1 MIRTFVIPTAIVLL
15 FLSVAATLMATAP
28 VLEPAND
35 TPTPLTVRV
44 RTIETESI
52 ELKVH
57 SQGTV
62 APSTVSQLIPEV
74 SGRVIWTS
82 PNLVAGGYFEAGQEL
97 ARIDDLDYRNAQ
109 NRANAAL
116 KRATAEVE
124 HAKYEYG
131 RLRSLAERKLV
142 SRSALENGLRAYRV
156 TQAAFDDAQANSEQ
170 AQENVKRTVLRA
182 PFTGLVRAENIDIGQ
197 FASRGQPI
205 ATLYANNV
213 VEVRLPIADRQLA
226 FLNLPPLRN
235 GNFPEYM
242 QPTVKLSA
250 DYGGQTR
257 EWFGKIVRAEAEID
271 TSSRMVQLVARV
283 ESAEDSQDL
292 SVGLFVTAEIAGL
305 AVENIVRLP
314 RSAIRND
321 NQVLVVDTENRLRFR
336 DIQPLRLYKDNVL
349 INAGLIPG
357 ERVCV
362 STVQTAIE
370 GMAVNPVADSS
381 VQAVRG

>member
-57 SQGTV
+57 SQGSV
-62 APSTVSQLIPEV
+62 VPSTVSQLIPEV
-74 SGRVIWTS
+74 SGRVTWTS

-109 NRANAAL
+109 DRANAAL

-156 TQAAFDDAQANSEQ
+156 TQAAFEDAQANSEQ

-381 VQAVRG
+381 AQAVRG

>member
-57 SQGTV
+57 SQGSV
-62 APSTVSQLIPEV
+62 VPSTVSQLIPEV
-74 SGRVIWTS
+74 SGRVTWTS

-109 NRANAAL
+109 DRANAAL

-156 TQAAFDDAQANSEQ
+156 TQAAFEDAQANSEQ

-205 ATLYANNV
+205 ATLYANDV

-235 GNFPEYM
+235 GNFPEDM

-314 RSAIRND
+314 RSAIRDD

-381 VQAVRG
+381 AQAVRG

>member
-1 MIRTFVIPTAIVLL
+1 MIRTLVIPTAIVLL

-57 SQGTV
+57 SQGSV

-74 SGRVIWTS
+74 SGRVTWTS
-82 PNLVAGGYFEAGQEL
+82 PSLVAGGFFEAGQEL

-109 NRANAAL
+109 DRANAAL

-124 HAKYEYG
+124 HAKYEYR

-156 TQAAFDDAQANSEQ
+156 TQATFEDAQANSEQ

-197 FASRGQPI
+197 FASRGQAI
-205 ATLYANNV
+205 ATLYANDV

-235 GNFPEYM
+235 GNFPKDM

-250 DYGGQTR
+250 DYGGQVR
-257 EWFGKIVRAEAEID
+257 QWFGKIVRAEAEID
-271 TSSRMVQLVARV
+271 TSSRMVHLVARV
-283 ESAEDSQDL
+283 ESSKDSQDL

-336 DIQPLRLYKDNVL
+336 DIQPLRLYRDNVL
-349 INAGLIPG
+349 INAGLNPG
-357 ERVCV
+357 ERVCI
-362 STVQTAIE
+362 STVQTAID
-370 GMAVNPVADSS
+370 GMAVNPIAESS
-381 VQAVRG
+381 TKAIGG

>member
-57 SQGTV
+57 SQGSV

-74 SGRVIWTS
+74 SGRVTWTS
-82 PNLVAGGYFEAGQEL
+82 PSLVAGGFFEAGQEL

-109 NRANAAL
+109 DRANAAL

-124 HAKYEYG
+124 HAKYEYR

-156 TQAAFDDAQANSEQ
+156 TQATFEDAQANSEQ
-170 AQENVKRTVLRA
+170 AKENVKRTVLRA

-197 FASRGQPI
+197 FASRGQAI
-205 ATLYANNV
+205 ATLYANDV

-235 GNFPEYM
+235 GNFPEDM

-250 DYGGQTR
+250 DYGGQVR
-257 EWFGKIVRAEAEID
+257 QWFGKIVRAEAEID
-271 TSSRMVQLVARV
+271 ASSRMVHLVARV
-283 ESAEDSQDL
+283 ESSKDSQDL

-336 DIQPLRLYKDNVL
+336 DIQPLRLYRDNVL
-349 INAGLIPG
+349 INAGLNPG
-357 ERVCV
+357 ERVCI
-362 STVQTAIE
+362 STVQTAID
-370 GMAVNPVADSS
+370 GMAVNPIAESS
-381 VQAVRG
+381 TKAIGG

>member
-1 MIRTFVIPTAIVLL
+1 MIRTLVIPTAIVLL

-57 SQGTV
+57 SQGSV

-74 SGRVIWTS
+74 SGRVTWTS
-82 PNLVAGGYFEAGQEL
+82 PSLVAGGFFEAGQEL

-109 NRANAAL
+109 DRANAAL

-124 HAKYEYG
+124 HAKYEYR

-156 TQAAFDDAQANSEQ
+156 TQATFEDAQANSEQ
-170 AQENVKRTVLRA
+170 AKENVKRTVLRA

-197 FASRGQPI
+197 FASRGQAI
-205 ATLYANNV
+205 ATLYANDV

-235 GNFPEYM
+235 GNFPKDM

-250 DYGGQTR
+250 DYGGQVR
-257 EWFGKIVRAEAEID
+257 QWFGKIVRAEAEID
-271 TSSRMVQLVARV
+271 TSSRMVHLVARV
-283 ESAEDSQDL
+283 ESSKDSQDL

-336 DIQPLRLYKDNVL
+336 DIQPLRLYRDNVL
-349 INAGLIPG
+349 INAGLNPG
-357 ERVCV
+357 ERVCI
-362 STVQTAIE
+362 STVQTAID
-370 GMAVNPVADSS
+370 GMAVNPIAESS
-381 VQAVRG
+381 NKPIQG

>member
-57 SQGTV
+57 SQGSV
-62 APSTVSQLIPEV
+62 VPSTVSQLIPEV
-74 SGRVIWTS
+74 SGRVTWTS
-82 PNLVAGGYFEAGQEL
+82 PSLVAGGYFEAGQEL

-109 NRANAAL
+109 DRANAAL

-156 TQAAFDDAQANSEQ
+156 TQAAFEDAQANSDQ

-205 ATLYANNV
+205 ATLYANDV

-235 GNFPEYM
+235 GNFPEDM

-381 VQAVRG
+381 AQAVRG

>member
-74 SGRVIWTS
+74 SGRVTWTS

-156 TQAAFDDAQANSEQ
+156 TQAAFEDAQANSEQ

-336 DIQPLRLYKDNVL
+336 DIQPLRLYRDNVL

>member
-1 MIRTFVIPTAIVLL
+1 
-15 FLSVAATLMATAP
+15 
-28 VLEPAND
+28 
-35 TPTPLTVRV
+35 
-44 RTIETESI
+44 
-52 ELKVH
+52 
-57 SQGTV
+57 
-62 APSTVSQLIPEV
+62 
-74 SGRVIWTS
+74 
-82 PNLVAGGYFEAGQEL
+82 
-97 ARIDDLDYRNAQ
+97 
-109 NRANAAL
+109 
-116 KRATAEVE
+116 
-124 HAKYEYG
+124 
-131 RLRSLAERKLV
+131 
-142 SRSALENGLRAYRV
+142 
-156 TQAAFDDAQANSEQ
+156 
-170 AQENVKRTVLRA
+170 
-182 PFTGLVRAENIDIGQ
+182 
-197 FASRGQPI
+197 
-205 ATLYANNV
+205 
-213 VEVRLPIADRQLA
+213 
-226 FLNLPPLRN
+226 
-235 GNFPEYM
+235 M

>member
-1 MIRTFVIPTAIVLL
+1 MIRTLVIPTAIVLL

-35 TPTPLTVRV
+35 TPKPLTVRV

-57 SQGTV
+57 SQGSV

-74 SGRVIWTS
+74 SGRVTWTS
-82 PNLVAGGYFEAGQEL
+82 PSLVAGGFFEAGQEL

-109 NRANAAL
+109 DRANAAL

-156 TQAAFDDAQANSEQ
+156 TQATFEDAQANSEQ

-182 PFTGLVRAENIDIGQ
+182 PFTGLVRAESIDIGQ
-197 FASRGQPI
+197 FASRGQAI
-205 ATLYANNV
+205 ATLYANDV

-235 GNFPEYM
+235 GNFPEDM

-250 DYGGQTR
+250 DYGGQVR
-257 EWFGKIVRAEAEID
+257 QWFGKIVRAEAEID
-271 TSSRMVQLVARV
+271 TSSRMVHLVARV
-283 ESAEDSQDL
+283 ESSKDSQDL

-349 INAGLIPG
+349 INAGLTPG
-357 ERVCV
+357 ERVCI
-362 STVQTAIE
+362 STVQTAID
-370 GMAVNPVADSS
+370 GMAVNPIAESS
-381 VQAVRG
+381 NKPIQG

>member
-35 TPTPLTVRV
+35 TPAPLTVRV

-57 SQGTV
+57 SQGSV
-62 APSTVSQLIPEV
+62 VPSTVSQLIPEV
-74 SGRVIWTS
+74 SGRVTWTS

-109 NRANAAL
+109 DRANAAL

-170 AQENVKRTVLRA
+170 AQENVRRTLLRA

-205 ATLYANNV
+205 ATLYANDV

-235 GNFPEYM
+235 GNFPEDM

-314 RSAIRND
+314 RSAIRDD

-381 VQAVRG
+381 AQAVRG

>member
-35 TPTPLTVRV
+35 TPKPLTVRV

-57 SQGTV
+57 SQGSV

-74 SGRVIWTS
+74 SGRVTWTS
-82 PNLVAGGYFEAGQEL
+82 PSLVAGGFFEAGQEL

-109 NRANAAL
+109 DRSNAAL

-124 HAKYEYG
+124 HAKYEYR

-156 TQAAFDDAQANSEQ
+156 TQATFEDAQANSEQ
-170 AQENVKRTVLRA
+170 AKENVKRTVLRA

-197 FASRGQPI
+197 FASRGQAI
-205 ATLYANNV
+205 ATLYANDV

-235 GNFPEYM
+235 GNFPKDM

-250 DYGGQTR
+250 DYGGQVR
-257 EWFGKIVRAEAEID
+257 QWFGKIVRAEAEID
-271 TSSRMVQLVARV
+271 TSSRMVHLVARV
-283 ESAEDSQDL
+283 ESSKDSQDL

-336 DIQPLRLYKDNVL
+336 DIQPLRLYRDNVL
-349 INAGLIPG
+349 INAGLNPG
-357 ERVCV
+357 ERVCI
-362 STVQTAIE
+362 STVQTAID
-370 GMAVNPVADSS
+370 GMAVIPIAESS
-381 VQAVRG
+381 TKAIGG

>member
-116 KRATAEVE
+116 KRTTAEVE

-156 TQAAFDDAQANSEQ
+156 TQAAFEDAQANSEQ

-321 NQVLVVDTENRLRFR
+321 NQVLLVDTENRLRFR

>member
-44 RTIETESI
+44 RTIKTESI

-57 SQGTV
+57 SQGSV
-62 APSTVSQLIPEV
+62 MPSTVSQLIPEV
-74 SGRVIWTS
+74 SGRVTWTS

-156 TQAAFDDAQANSEQ
+156 TQAAFEDAQANSEQ

-205 ATLYANNV
+205 ATLYANDV

-257 EWFGKIVRAEAEID
+257 EWFGTIVRAEAEID

-305 AVENIVRLP
+305 AVDNIVRLP

-336 DIQPLRLYKDNVL
+336 DIQPLRLYRDNVL

>member
-1 MIRTFVIPTAIVLL
+1 MIRTLVIPTAIVLL

-35 TPTPLTVRV
+35 TPKPLTVRV

-57 SQGTV
+57 SQGSV

-74 SGRVIWTS
+74 SGRVTWTS
-82 PNLVAGGYFEAGQEL
+82 PSLVAGGFFEAGQEL

-109 NRANAAL
+109 DRANAAL

-124 HAKYEYG
+124 HAKYEYR

-156 TQAAFDDAQANSEQ
+156 TQATFEDAQANSEQ
-170 AQENVKRTVLRA
+170 AKENVKRTVLRA

-197 FASRGQPI
+197 FASRGQAI
-205 ATLYANNV
+205 ATLYANDV

-235 GNFPEYM
+235 GNFPEDM

-250 DYGGQTR
+250 DYGGQVR
-257 EWFGKIVRAEAEID
+257 QWFGKIVRAEAEID
-271 TSSRMVQLVARV
+271 TSSRMVHLVARV
-283 ESAEDSQDL
+283 ESSKDSQDL

-336 DIQPLRLYKDNVL
+336 DIQPLRLYRDNVL
-349 INAGLIPG
+349 INAGLNPG
-357 ERVCV
+357 ERVCI
-362 STVQTAIE
+362 STVQTAID
-370 GMAVNPVADSS
+370 GMAVNPIAESS
-381 VQAVRG
+381 TKAIGG

>member
-57 SQGTV
+57 SQGSV
-62 APSTVSQLIPEV
+62 VPSTVSQLIPEV
-74 SGRVIWTS
+74 SGRVTWTS

-97 ARIDDLDYRNAQ
+97 ARIDDMDYRNAQ
-109 NRANAAL
+109 DRANAAL

-156 TQAAFDDAQANSEQ
+156 TQAAFEDAQANSEQ
-170 AQENVKRTVLRA
+170 ARENVKRTLLRA

-205 ATLYANNV
+205 ATLYANDV

-235 GNFPEYM
+235 GNFPEDM

-381 VQAVRG
+381 AQAVRG

>member
-44 RTIETESI
+44 RTIETESV

-57 SQGTV
+57 SQGSV

-74 SGRVIWTS
+74 SGRVTWTS
-82 PNLVAGGYFEAGQEL
+82 PSLVAGGFFEAGQEL

-109 NRANAAL
+109 DRANAAL
-116 KRATAEVE
+116 RRATAEVE

-142 SRSALENGLRAYRV
+142 SRSAFENGLRAYRV
-156 TQAAFDDAQANSEQ
+156 TQATFEDAQANSEQ
-170 AQENVKRTVLRA
+170 AQENVKRTLLKA
-182 PFTGLVRAENIDIGQ
+182 PFTGLVRSENIDIGQ
-197 FASRGQPI
+197 FASRGQAI
-205 ATLYANNV
+205 ATLYANDV

-235 GNFPEYM
+235 GNFPEDM

-250 DYGGQTR
+250 DYGGQVR
-257 EWFGKIVRAEAEID
+257 QWFGKIVRAEAEID
-271 TSSRMVQLVARV
+271 TSSRMVHLVARV
-283 ESAEDSQDL
+283 ESSKDSQDL

-336 DIQPLRLYKDNVL
+336 DIQPLRLYRDNVL
-349 INAGLIPG
+349 INAGLNPG
-357 ERVCV
+357 ERVCI
-362 STVQTAIE
+362 STVQTAID
-370 GMAVNPVADSS
+370 GMAVNPIAESS
-381 VQAVRG
+381 TKAIGG

>member
-57 SQGTV
+57 SQGSV
-62 APSTVSQLIPEV
+62 VPSTVSQLIPEV
-74 SGRVIWTS
+74 SGRVTWTS

-109 NRANAAL
+109 DRANAAL

-170 AQENVKRTVLRA
+170 AQENVRRTLLRA

-205 ATLYANNV
+205 ATLYANDV

-235 GNFPEYM
+235 GNFPEDM

-314 RSAIRND
+314 RSAIRDD

-381 VQAVRG
+381 AQAVRG

>member
-57 SQGTV
+57 SQGSV

-74 SGRVIWTS
+74 SGRVTWTS
-82 PNLVAGGYFEAGQEL
+82 PSLVAGGFFEAGQEL

-109 NRANAAL
+109 DRANAAL

-124 HAKYEYG
+124 HAKYEYR

-156 TQAAFDDAQANSEQ
+156 TQATFEDAQANSEQ
-170 AQENVKRTVLRA
+170 AKENVKRTVLRA

-197 FASRGQPI
+197 FASRGQAI
-205 ATLYANNV
+205 ATLYANDV

-235 GNFPEYM
+235 GNFPEDM

-250 DYGGQTR
+250 DYGGQVR
-257 EWFGKIVRAEAEID
+257 QWFGKIVRAEAEID
-271 TSSRMVQLVARV
+271 TSSRMVHLVARV
-283 ESAEDSQDL
+283 ESSKDSQDL

-336 DIQPLRLYKDNVL
+336 DIQPLRLYRDNVL
-349 INAGLIPG
+349 INAGLNPG
-357 ERVCV
+357 ERVCI
-362 STVQTAIE
+362 STVQTAID
-370 GMAVNPVADSS
+370 GMAVNPIAESS
-381 VQAVRG
+381 TKAIGG

>member
-1 MIRTFVIPTAIVLL
+1 
-15 FLSVAATLMATAP
+15 MATAP
-28 VLEPAND
+28 VLEPANE

-57 SQGTV
+57 SQGSV

-74 SGRVIWTS
+74 SGRVTWTS
-82 PNLVAGGYFEAGQEL
+82 PSLVAGGFFEAGQEL

-109 NRANAAL
+109 DRANAAL

-124 HAKYEYG
+124 HAKYEYR

-156 TQAAFDDAQANSEQ
+156 TQATFEDAQANSEQ

-197 FASRGQPI
+197 FASRGQAI
-205 ATLYANNV
+205 ATLYANDV

-235 GNFPEYM
+235 GNFPEDM

-250 DYGGQTR
+250 DYGGQVR
-257 EWFGKIVRAEAEID
+257 QWFGKIVRAEAEID
-271 TSSRMVQLVARV
+271 TSSRMVHLVARV
-283 ESAEDSQDL
+283 ESSKDSQDL

-321 NQVLVVDTENRLRFR
+321 NQVLVVDTENRLRYR
-336 DIQPLRLYKDNVL
+336 DIQPLRLYRDNVL
-349 INAGLIPG
+349 INAGLNPG
-357 ERVCV
+357 ERVCI
-362 STVQTAIE
+362 STVQTAID
-370 GMAVNPVADSS
+370 GMAVNPIAESS
-381 VQAVRG
+381 TKAIGG

>member
-57 SQGTV
+57 SQGSV
-62 APSTVSQLIPEV
+62 VPSTVSQLIPEV
-74 SGRVIWTS
+74 SGRVTWTS

-109 NRANAAL
+109 DRANAAL

-131 RLRSLAERKLV
+131 RLRSLAERRLV

-156 TQAAFDDAQANSEQ
+156 TQAAFEDAQANSEQ
-170 AQENVKRTVLRA
+170 AQENVRRTVLRA

-205 ATLYANNV
+205 ATLYANDV

-235 GNFPEYM
+235 GNFPEDM

-381 VQAVRG
+381 AQAVRG

>member
-1 MIRTFVIPTAIVLL
+1 MIRTLVIPTAIVLL

-57 SQGTV
+57 SQGSV

-74 SGRVIWTS
+74 SGRVTWTS
-82 PNLVAGGYFEAGQEL
+82 PSLVAGGFFEAGQEL

-109 NRANAAL
+109 DRANAAL

-124 HAKYEYG
+124 HAKYEYR

-156 TQAAFDDAQANSEQ
+156 TQATFEDAQANSEQ
-170 AQENVKRTVLRA
+170 AKENVKRTVLRA

-197 FASRGQPI
+197 FASRGQAI
-205 ATLYANNV
+205 ATLYANDV

-235 GNFPEYM
+235 GNFPKDM

-250 DYGGQTR
+250 DYGGQVR
-257 EWFGKIVRAEAEID
+257 QWFGKIVRAEAEID
-271 TSSRMVQLVARV
+271 TSSRMVHLVARV
-283 ESAEDSQDL
+283 ESSKDSQDL

-336 DIQPLRLYKDNVL
+336 DIQSLRLYRDNVL
-349 INAGLIPG
+349 INAGLNPG
-357 ERVCV
+357 ERVCI
-362 STVQTAIE
+362 STVQTAID
-370 GMAVNPVADSS
+370 GMAVNPIAESS
-381 VQAVRG
+381 TKAIGG

>member
-156 TQAAFDDAQANSEQ
+156 TQAAFEDAQANSEQ

-226 FLNLPPLRN
+226 FLNFPPLRN

>member
-57 SQGTV
+57 SQGSV
-62 APSTVSQLIPEV
+62 VPSTVSQLIPEV
-74 SGRVIWTS
+74 SGRVTWTS

-109 NRANAAL
+109 DRANAAL

-156 TQAAFDDAQANSEQ
+156 TQAAFEDAQANSDQ

-205 ATLYANNV
+205 ATLYANDV

-235 GNFPEYM
+235 GNFPEDM

-314 RSAIRND
+314 RSAIRDD

-381 VQAVRG
+381 AQAVRG

>member
-156 TQAAFDDAQANSEQ
+156 TQAAFEDAQANSEQ

-381 VQAVRG
+381 AQAVRG

>member
-44 RTIETESI
+44 RTIETESV

-57 SQGTV
+57 SQGSV

-74 SGRVIWTS
+74 SGRVTWTS
-82 PNLVAGGYFEAGQEL
+82 PSLVAGGFFEAGQEL

-109 NRANAAL
+109 DRANAAL
-116 KRATAEVE
+116 RRATAEVE

-142 SRSALENGLRAYRV
+142 SRSAFENGLRAYRV
-156 TQAAFDDAQANSEQ
+156 TQATFEDAQANSEQ
-170 AQENVKRTVLRA
+170 AQENVKRTLLKA
-182 PFTGLVRAENIDIGQ
+182 PFTGLVRSENIDIGQ
-197 FASRGQPI
+197 FASRGQAI
-205 ATLYANNV
+205 ATLYANDV

-235 GNFPEYM
+235 GNFPEDM

-250 DYGGQTR
+250 DYGGQVR
-257 EWFGKIVRAEAEID
+257 QWFGKIVRAEAEID
-271 TSSRMVQLVARV
+271 TSSRMVHLVARV
-283 ESAEDSQDL
+283 ESSEDSQDL

-336 DIQPLRLYKDNVL
+336 DIQPLRLYRDNVL
-349 INAGLIPG
+349 INAGLNPG
-357 ERVCV
+357 ERVCI
-362 STVQTAIE
+362 STVQTAID
-370 GMAVNPVADSS
+370 GMAVNPIAESS
-381 VQAVRG
+381 TKAIGG

>member
-57 SQGTV
+57 SQGSV

-74 SGRVIWTS
+74 SGRVTWTS
-82 PNLVAGGYFEAGQEL
+82 PSLVAGGFFEAGQEL

-109 NRANAAL
+109 DRANAAL

-124 HAKYEYG
+124 HAKYEYR

-156 TQAAFDDAQANSEQ
+156 TQATFEDAQANSEQ

-182 PFTGLVRAENIDIGQ
+182 PFTGLVRSENIDIGQ
-197 FASRGQPI
+197 FASRGQAI
-205 ATLYANNV
+205 ATLYANDV

-235 GNFPEYM
+235 GNFPEDM

-250 DYGGQTR
+250 DYGGQVR
-257 EWFGKIVRAEAEID
+257 QWFGKIVRAEAEID
-271 TSSRMVQLVARV
+271 TSSRMVHLVARV
-283 ESAEDSQDL
+283 ESSKDSQDL

-321 NQVLVVDTENRLRFR
+321 NQVLVVDSENRLRFR
-336 DIQPLRLYKDNVL
+336 DIQPLRLYRDNVL
-349 INAGLIPG
+349 INAGLNPG
-357 ERVCV
+357 ERVCI
-362 STVQTAIE
+362 STVQTAID
-370 GMAVNPVADSS
+370 GMAVNPIAESS
-381 VQAVRG
+381 TKAIGG

>member
-57 SQGTV
+57 SQGSV
-62 APSTVSQLIPEV
+62 VPSTVSQLIPEV
-74 SGRVIWTS
+74 SGRVTWTS

-109 NRANAAL
+109 DRANAAL

-124 HAKYEYG
+124 HAKFEYG

-156 TQAAFDDAQANSEQ
+156 TQAAFEDAQANSEQ

-205 ATLYANNV
+205 ATLYANDV

-235 GNFPEYM
+235 GNFPEDM

-381 VQAVRG
+381 AQAVRG

>member
-1 MIRTFVIPTAIVLL
+1 MIRTLVIPTAIVLL

-35 TPTPLTVRV
+35 TPKPLTVRV

-57 SQGTV
+57 SQGSV

-74 SGRVIWTS
+74 SGRVTWTS
-82 PNLVAGGYFEAGQEL
+82 PSLVAGGFFEAGQEL

-109 NRANAAL
+109 DRSNAAL

-124 HAKYEYG
+124 HAKYEYR

-156 TQAAFDDAQANSEQ
+156 TQATFEDAQANSEQ
-170 AQENVKRTVLRA
+170 AKENVKRTVLRA

-197 FASRGQPI
+197 FASRGQAI
-205 ATLYANNV
+205 ATLYANDV

-235 GNFPEYM
+235 GNFPKDM

-250 DYGGQTR
+250 DYGGQVR
-257 EWFGKIVRAEAEID
+257 QWFGKIVRAEAEID
-271 TSSRMVQLVARV
+271 TSSRMVHLVARV
-283 ESAEDSQDL
+283 ESSKDSQDL

-336 DIQPLRLYKDNVL
+336 DIQPLRLYRDNVL
-349 INAGLIPG
+349 INAGLNPG
-357 ERVCV
+357 ERVCI
-362 STVQTAIE
+362 STVQTAID
-370 GMAVNPVADSS
+370 GMAVNPIAESS
-381 VQAVRG
+381 TKAIGG

>member
-57 SQGTV
+57 SQGSV
-62 APSTVSQLIPEV
+62 VPSTVSQLIPEV
-74 SGRVIWTS
+74 SGRVTWTS

-109 NRANAAL
+109 DRANAAL

-156 TQAAFDDAQANSEQ
+156 TQAAFEDAQANSEQ

-205 ATLYANNV
+205 ATLYANDV

-235 GNFPEYM
+235 GNFPEDM

-381 VQAVRG
+381 TQAVRG

>member
-1 MIRTFVIPTAIVLL
+1 MIRTLVIPTAIVLL

-57 SQGTV
+57 SQGSV

-74 SGRVIWTS
+74 SGRVTWTS
-82 PNLVAGGYFEAGQEL
+82 PSLVAGGFFEAGQEL

-109 NRANAAL
+109 DRANAAL

-124 HAKYEYG
+124 HAKYEYR

-156 TQAAFDDAQANSEQ
+156 TQATFEDAQANSEQ
-170 AQENVKRTVLRA
+170 AKENVKRTVLRA

-197 FASRGQPI
+197 FASRGQAI
-205 ATLYANNV
+205 ATLYANDV

-235 GNFPEYM
+235 GNFPKDM

-250 DYGGQTR
+250 DYGGQVR
-257 EWFGKIVRAEAEID
+257 QWFGKIVRAEAEID
-271 TSSRMVQLVARV
+271 TSSRMVHLVARV
-283 ESAEDSQDL
+283 ESSKDSQDL

-336 DIQPLRLYKDNVL
+336 DIQPLRLYRDNVL
-349 INAGLIPG
+349 IHAGLNPG
-357 ERVCV
+357 ERVCI
-362 STVQTAIE
+362 STVQTAID
-370 GMAVNPVADSS
+370 GMAVNPIAESS
-381 VQAVRG
+381 TKAIGG

>member
-1 MIRTFVIPTAIVLL
+1 MIRTFVIPAAIVLL
-15 FLSVAATLMATAP
+15 FLSIAATLMATAP

-57 SQGTV
+57 SQGSV
-62 APSTVSQLIPEV
+62 VPSTVSQLIPEV
-74 SGRVIWTS
+74 SGRVTWTS
-82 PNLVAGGYFEAGQEL
+82 PSLVAGGFFEAGQEL

-109 NRANAAL
+109 DRANAAL

-156 TQAAFDDAQANSEQ
+156 TQATFEDAQANSEQ

-182 PFTGLVRAENIDIGQ
+182 PFTGLVRAESIDIGQ
-197 FASRGQPI
+197 FASRGQAI
-205 ATLYANNV
+205 ATLYANDV

-235 GNFPEYM
+235 GNFPEEM

-250 DYGGQTR
+250 DYGGQVR
-257 EWFGKIVRAEAEID
+257 QWFGKIVRAEAEID
-271 TSSRMVQLVARV
+271 TSSRMVHLVARV
-283 ESAEDSQDL
+283 ESSKDSQDL
-292 SVGLFVTAEIAGL
+292 SLGLFVTAEIAGL
-305 AVENIVRLP
+305 AVEDIVRLP

-349 INAGLIPG
+349 INAGLTPG
-357 ERVCV
+357 ERVCI
-362 STVQTAIE
+362 STVQTAID
-370 GMAVNPVADSS
+370 GMAVNPIAESS
-381 VQAVRG
+381 KKPIQG

>member
-156 TQAAFDDAQANSEQ
+156 TQAAFEDAQANSEQ

>member
-57 SQGTV
+57 SQGSV
-62 APSTVSQLIPEV
+62 VPSTVSQLIPEV
-74 SGRVIWTS
+74 SGRVTWTS

-97 ARIDDLDYRNAQ
+97 ARIDDMDYRNAQ
-109 NRANAAL
+109 DRANAAL

-156 TQAAFDDAQANSEQ
+156 TQAAFEDAQANFDQ

-205 ATLYANNV
+205 ATLYANDV

-235 GNFPEYM
+235 GNFPEDM

-381 VQAVRG
+381 AQAVRG

>member
-57 SQGTV
+57 SQGSV

-74 SGRVIWTS
+74 SGRVTWTS
-82 PNLVAGGYFEAGQEL
+82 PSLVAGGFFEAGQEL

-109 NRANAAL
+109 DRANAAL

-124 HAKYEYG
+124 HAKYEYR

-156 TQAAFDDAQANSEQ
+156 TQATFEDAQANSEQ

-182 PFTGLVRAENIDIGQ
+182 PFTGLVRSENIDIGQ
-197 FASRGQPI
+197 FASRGQAI
-205 ATLYANNV
+205 ATLYANDV

-235 GNFPEYM
+235 GNFPKDM

-250 DYGGQTR
+250 DYGGQVR
-257 EWFGKIVRAEAEID
+257 QWFGKIVRAEAEID
-271 TSSRMVQLVARV
+271 TSSRMVHLVARV
-283 ESAEDSQDL
+283 ESSKDSQDL

-336 DIQPLRLYKDNVL
+336 DIQPLRLYRDNVL
-349 INAGLIPG
+349 INAGLNPG
-357 ERVCV
+357 ERVCI
-362 STVQTAIE
+362 STVQTAID
-370 GMAVNPVADSS
+370 GMAVNPIAESS
-381 VQAVRG
+381 TKAIGG

>member
-57 SQGTV
+57 SQGSV
-62 APSTVSQLIPEV
+62 VPSTVSQLIPEV
-74 SGRVIWTS
+74 SGRVTWTS

-109 NRANAAL
+109 DRANAAL

-156 TQAAFDDAQANSEQ
+156 TQAAFEDAQANSDQ

-205 ATLYANNV
+205 ATLYANDV

-235 GNFPEYM
+235 GNFPEDM

-381 VQAVRG
+381 AQAVRG

>member
-1 MIRTFVIPTAIVLL
+1 MIRTFVIPTAIVIL

-156 TQAAFDDAQANSEQ
+156 TQAAFEDAQANSEQ